1 MNCRTPKP
9 SKAKSEETVEGK
21 EDTSSDL
28 AAPETVFRATQEKVE
43 KVETPVSVAV
53 PEATPNVEV
62 TQLEEASAT
71 ATVIETV
78 SETVKTEVAKEEEVV
93 VKKEV
98 KKKKKKG
105 GAFEI

>member
-1 MNCRTPKP
+1 
-9 SKAKSEETVEGK
+9 
-21 EDTSSDL
+21 
-28 AAPETVFRATQEKVE
+28 
-43 KVETPVSVAV
+43 
-53 PEATPNVEV
+53 VEV